1 MFTDYLQRCLT
12 SGPQSHRAP
21 LSPRRV
27 LSAAATRCAIRSSPT
42 FTIACTKR
50 SCTCRTSHSE
60 TKRFRPASVAFTAVS
75 IALQHFVA
83 SCKHECKLTAYS
95 CVSAVIQQHFMRAQ
109 LDAAKSDA
117 FIHAS
122 HKCESLID
130 KAMLEGK
137 NMRRQNFLEQCQ
149 QITGKSDICLSPH
162 QLYKSIITKN
172 NLGYL

>member
-1 MFTDYLQRCLT
+1 MFTDYLQRYLT

-21 LSPRRV
+21 LLPRRV
-27 LSAAATRCAIRSSPT
+27 WSAAATRCAIQSSPT
-42 FTIACTKR
+42 FTIVCTRR
-50 SCTCRTSHSE
+50 SCTCRTSPSE
-60 TKRFRPASVAFTAVS
+60 TKRFRPASVVSTAVR

-83 SCKHECKLTAYS
+83 SCKHECELTACY
-95 CVSAVIQQHFMRAQ
+95 CVAAVIQQHFMRAQ
-109 LDAAKSDA
+109 FDAAKSDA

-149 QITGKSDICLSPH
+149 QITGKSDLFESPPT
-162 QLYKSIITKN
+162 I
-172 NLGYL
+172 YLL